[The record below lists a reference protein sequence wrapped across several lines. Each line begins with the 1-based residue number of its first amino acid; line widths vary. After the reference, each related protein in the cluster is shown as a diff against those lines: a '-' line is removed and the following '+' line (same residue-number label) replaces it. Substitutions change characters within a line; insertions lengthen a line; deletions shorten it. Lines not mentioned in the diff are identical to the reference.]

1 MKTGDVNMKRAI
13 IAVLIISAISISI
26 GIGSVYCTKPPEES
40 ETAIIKTYEAKITH
54 LDIEVTP
61 TETKFYASVVNEDE
75 NIALVVEVNE
85 GQYATLQIEQWVV
98 LQRESNNENIK
109 YAIVEGKEIY
119 DWTTIEPWTGFDS
132 DEL

>member
-54 LDIEVTP
+54 LDIEPTP
-61 TETKFYASVVNEDE
+61 TETKFYASVVNEEE
-75 NIALVVEVNE
+75 NIALVIEISE
-85 GQYATLQIEQWVV
+85 GQYATLQTEQYVV
-98 LQRESNNENIK
+98 LQKESNNENVK
-109 YAIVEGKEIY
+109 YAIIEGKEIY
-119 DWTTIEPWTGFDS
+119 DWTTVEPWTGFDS
-132 DEL
+132 